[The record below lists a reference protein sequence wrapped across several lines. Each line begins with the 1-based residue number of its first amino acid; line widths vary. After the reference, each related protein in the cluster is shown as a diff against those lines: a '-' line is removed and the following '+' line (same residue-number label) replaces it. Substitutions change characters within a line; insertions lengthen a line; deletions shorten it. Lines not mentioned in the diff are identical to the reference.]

1 MNHRD
6 DKLSTLLRQWRDIEP
21 RANFE
26 ANVRR
31 RIRHATA
38 EEPERVSI
46 VDWAQRWMWR
56 PALAAAAAMVV
67 VSTVIGSSAGV
78 LTARLTVSVGSS
90 ELQFL
95 SAGTLAGGYVKL
107 ASEGRR

>member
-1 MNHRD
+1 MNHKD
-6 DKLSTLLRQWRDIEP
+6 DKLSDVLRQWRDIEP
-21 RANFE
+21 RVNFE

-31 RIRHATA
+31 RIRRATT
-38 EEPERVSI
+38 EEPEHVS
-46 VDWAQRWMWR
+46 VVEWAQRLMWR
-56 PALAAAAAMVV
+56 PALAVAAAVVV
-67 VSTVIGSSAGV
+67 VSSIIGSSAGL
-78 LTARLTVSVGSS
+78 LTARPTVPVVSS